1 MFIEG
6 FFSYLNNYS
15 PFLFTIMIL
24 FVSLSAFLISAIVE
38 YFRSILFDYFK
49 VEKVIDKVAVSAE
62 ELVSKMS
69 GRI

>member
-24 FVSLSAFLISAIVE
+24 FVSLSVFLISAIVE